1 MVDIDKANQEA
12 ISRLLSAQ
20 PILVGMGLAKDVI
33 PGMGERV
40 LLHAGPP
47 IDWEN
52 MSGPMRGAVMAA
64 CLYEG
69 WAETPEE
76 AQKIAENGDVSFDPC
91 HHHHAVGPMAGVT
104 SPNMPVFIVENGDRG
119 NKAFCSMNEGLGK
132 VMRMGAFS
140 PEVIE
145 HLKWMRHI
153 LYPNLQAGVKKAFD
167 AQGGIDLKNIMAQSL
182 HMGDEMHNRNKAG
195 TSLFFRAIAPFLIEA
210 APDVGDL
217 PDIFRFIDKN
227 DHFFLNLAMAAA
239 KASTEASHGVEG
251 SSLVTTMARNG
262 TEMGVR
268 ISGLGDQWFTCEAA
282 LPDVLLFPG
291 FTKDDVNRDIGDSA
305 IMETLGIGGFA
316 LAAAPAI
323 VQFIG
328 GTPEDAAKY
337 TFEMYEITMAEN
349 NTYTIPSLN
358 FRGTPTGIDVIK
370 VVETGITP
378 VLDTGAAHKEPGKGQ
393 VGAGIVRMPAEA
405 FNKAAAAFVDKYLE
419 D

>member
-1 MVDIDKANQEA
+1 
-12 ISRLLSAQ
+12 
-20 PILVGMGLAKDVI
+20 
-33 PGMGERV
+33 
-40 LLHAGPP
+40 
-47 IDWEN
+47 
-52 MSGPMRGAVMAA
+52 
-64 CLYEG
+64 
-69 WAETPEE
+69 
-76 AQKIAENGDVSFDPC
+76 
-91 HHHHAVGPMAGVT
+91 
-104 SPNMPVFIVENGDRG
+104 
-119 NKAFCSMNEGLGK
+119 
-132 VMRMGAFS
+132 
-140 PEVIE
+140 
-145 HLKWMRHI
+145 
-153 LYPNLQAGVKKAFD
+153 
-167 AQGGIDLKNIMAQSL
+167 
-182 HMGDEMHNRNKAG
+182 MGDEMHNRNKAG

-210 APDVGDL
+210 APNAGNL

-291 FTKDDVNRDIGDSA
+291 FTKADVNRDIGDSA

-337 TFEMYEITMAEN
+337 TFEMYEITMVEN

-370 VVETGITP
+370 VVETGISP

>member
-12 ISRLLSAQ
+12 ITRLLSAQ

-33 PGMGERV
+33 PDMGERV

-76 AQKIAENGDVSFDPC
+76 AQKIAEKGDVSFDPC

-145 HLKWMRHI
+145 HLKWMRHT

-167 AQGGIDLKNIMAQSL
+167 EQGGIDLKNIMAQSL

-210 APDVGDL
+210 APNVGNL

-291 FTKDDVNRDIGDSA
+291 FTKADVNRDIGDSA

-337 TFEMYEITMAEN
+337 TFEMYEITMVEN